1 MLEDKIAEGILD
13 GVIKANEIAKI
24 DVDEEGNIV
33 IK

>member
-13 GVIKANEIAKI
+13 GVINANKISKI
-24 DVDEEGNIV
+24 DVDGEGNIV

>member
-13 GVIKANEIAKI
+13 GVIKANEISKI
-24 DVDEEGNIV
+24 DVDKEGNIV